1 LGSAKVARAS
11 NTAGGGSVDRA
22 APRRS
27 ALTQE
32 RSRDTRRKLIRTALE
47 IWNERGFETAFET
60 TTAEEIA
67 RAAGVSK
74 GTFYFHFAHKE
85 DILLEMPWATAE
97 IMIDEA
103 EHAMGFGEATADIVE
118 QLMTSLAR
126 RVSRAPRAAL
136 LLVVSQWSRM
146 MHAAGPPEQA
156 QGFRAAFEAVLRYA
170 IERAELPPAI
180 DVEEVA
186 ALLQAATM
194 DTLVAWAATTQ
205 TPSALRRR
213 LCRRADI
220 VLSGAAASYGRPA
233 RFDTALTNSQI

>member
-1 LGSAKVARAS
+1 MGSSGVARAA
-11 NTAGGGSVDRA
+11 NGSDAAAADRST
-22 APRRS
+22 PRRS
-27 ALTQE
+27 ALSQE

-47 IWNERGFETAFET
+47 IWNERGFETAFEA

-103 EHAMGFGEATADIVE
+103 EHAMGFGEVTSDIVE
-118 QLMTSLAR
+118 QLMISLAR

-146 MHAAGPPEQA
+146 MHAAGPPQ
-156 QGFRAAFEAVLRYA
+156 Q
-170 IERAELPPAI
+170 
-180 DVEEVA
+180 
-186 ALLQAATM
+186 
-194 DTLVAWAATTQ
+194 
-205 TPSALRRR
+205 
-213 LCRRADI
+213 
-220 VLSGAAASYGRPA
+220 
-233 RFDTALTNSQI
+233 